1 MRIRLLAA
9 FPGADLGGYA
19 SQWVSLAHPSRR
31 WAILAVGALQDLGL
45 DRAELV
51 LRFGDRVQLAVLPAA
66 CECCISAPVLGVS
79 LVRLMRSGPWDELLV
94 LADGRGHLPMLS
106 QSLARALP
114 RALPEAL
121 RETLHWEAPQ
131 GLMTPPQQI
140 LLSDPRRAGFE
151 AAQAL
156 VQWAQGG
163 VLNPDATA
171 LGAGPRLNLP
181 PIDPI

>member
-1 MRIRLLAA
+1 MRVRLLAA

-19 SQWVSLAHPSRR
+19 SRWFLQAHPPRR
-31 WAILAVGALQDLGL
+31 WAILVVGSLQDLGL
-45 DRAELV
+45 DRAALS
-51 LRFGDRVQLAVLPAA
+51 LRLGDRVQLAVLPAA

-79 LVRLMRSGPWDELLV
+79 LARLMREGPWNELLV
-94 LADGRGHLPMLS
+94 LADARGHLPRLS

-121 RETLHWEAPQ
+121 RETLHWDAPR
-131 GLMTPPQQI
+131 GLMTPQQQV

-156 VQWAQGG
+156 VDWAGGG
-163 VLNPDATA
+163 VLITDAPA
-171 LGAGPRLNLP
+171 HGPA
-181 PIDPI
+181 